1 MGKRARERHAK
12 HTAKKVA
19 KKEAHDA
26 KKQRIGRRKAEKKQR
41 IGHRKAERRERRREG
56 LRQFGNTIK
65 GVGNFFGKQIDKVTD
80 IPKEAMDAAGH
91 LGDNVEGSLNSLA
104 LPLAVGAAAIGAVM
118 IMKK

>member
-26 KKQRIGRRKAEKKQR
+26 KKQRIGRRKAE
-41 IGHRKAERRERRREG
+41 RRERRHEG
-56 LRQFGNTIK
+56 LRQLGSSIK
-65 GVGNFFGKQIDKVTD
+65 GVTGFIGKQIDKVTD
-80 IPKEAMDAAGH
+80 LPKDAMNTTRQ
-91 LGDNVEGSLNSLA
+91 LGDNAEGSLKSLA
-104 LPLAVGAAAIGAVM
+104 LPLAVGAAAVGAVM